1 MNYNRHKREQVK
13 EKKIS
18 SIDLLDNRI
27 IYVDGEIDNEKAKD
41 VIDQLLR
48 FDIQSPK
55 DITMYINSNGG
66 AVSSGLAI
74 YDTMNMIKSDVS
86 TIGVGKCSSIA
97 SILLVNGTKGK
108 RFILPNASVMIHE
121 VSSFST
127 GKVGEMQ
134 NRLDHSK
141 DLNYKIFKI
150 LAEKSNRSYKQIKK
164 EATGIDW
171 WLSANNA
178 LQYGIVDKVLGGD
191 SDVPKRHRPR
201 Y

>member
-1 MNYNRHKREQVK
+1 MNYKYRREPIR
-13 EKKIS
+13 EKKLS
-18 SIDLLDNRI
+18 SINLLDNRI
-27 IYVDGEIDNEKAKD
+27 IYVDGEIDDEKAKD

-48 FDIQSPK
+48 LDIQSHK

-66 AVSSGLAI
+66 VVSSGLAI

-97 SILLVNGTKGK
+97 SILLINGARGK
-108 RFILPNASVMIHE
+108 RYILPNASVMIHE

-150 LAEKSNRSYKQIKK
+150 LAEKSNKSYKQIKK
-164 EATGIDW
+164 EATGKDW
-171 WLSANNA
+171 WLSSSNA
-178 LQYGIVDKVLGGD
+178 LQYGIVDRILGGGN
-191 SDVPKRHRPR
+191 DVFKKNRHRH
-201 Y
+201 

>member
-1 MNYNRHKREQVK
+1 MNYKHKREPIR
-13 EKKIS
+13 EKKLS
-18 SIDLLDNRI
+18 SINLLDNRI
-27 IYVDGEIDNEKAKD
+27 IYVDGEIDDEKAKD

-48 FDIQSPK
+48 LDIQSHK

-86 TIGVGKCSSIA
+86 TVGIGKCSSIA
-97 SILLVNGTKGK
+97 SILLINGARGK
-108 RFILPNASVMIHE
+108 RYILPNTSVMIHE

-150 LAEKSNRSYKQIKK
+150 LAEKSNKSYKQIKK
-164 EATGIDW
+164 EATGKDW
-171 WLSANNA
+171 WLSSSNA
-178 LQYGIVDKVLGGD
+178 LQYGIVDRILGGGNN
-191 SDVPKRHRPR
+191 VLKKNRHR

>member
-1 MNYNRHKREQVK
+1 MNYKHKREPIR
-13 EKKIS
+13 EKKLS
-18 SIDLLDNRI
+18 SINLLDNRI
-27 IYVDGEIDNEKAKD
+27 IYVDGEIDDEKAKD

-48 FDIQSPK
+48 LDIQSHK

-97 SILLVNGTKGK
+97 SILLINGARGK
-108 RFILPNASVMIHE
+108 RYILPNASVMIHE

-150 LAEKSNRSYKQIKK
+150 LAEKSNKSYKQIKK
-164 EATGIDW
+164 EATGKDW
-171 WLSANNA
+171 WLSSSNA
-178 LQYGIVDKVLGGD
+178 LQYGIVDRILGGGNN
-191 SDVPKRHRPR
+191 VLKKNKHR

>member
-1 MNYNRHKREQVK
+1 MNYKHKREPIR
-13 EKKIS
+13 EKKLS
-18 SIDLLDNRI
+18 SINLLDNRI
-27 IYVDGEIDNEKAKD
+27 IYVDGEIDDEKAKD

-48 FDIQSPK
+48 LDIQSHK

-66 AVSSGLAI
+66 VVSSGLAI

-97 SILLVNGTKGK
+97 SILLINGARGK
-108 RFILPNASVMIHE
+108 RYILPNASVMIHE

-150 LAEKSNRSYKQIKK
+150 LAEKSNKSYKQIKK
-164 EATGIDW
+164 EATGKDW
-171 WLSANNA
+171 WLSSSNA
-178 LQYGIVDKVLGGD
+178 LQYGIVDRILGGGNN
-191 SDVPKRHRPR
+191 VLKKNRHR

>member
-1 MNYNRHKREQVK
+1 MNCKHKRETIK
-13 EKKIS
+13 DKKIS

-27 IYVDGEIDNEKAKD
+27 IYVDGEIDDEKAKD

-48 FDIQSPK
+48 LDIQNHK

-66 AVSSGLAI
+66 VVTSGLAI

-97 SILLVNGTKGK
+97 SILLINGARGK
-108 RFILPNASVMIHE
+108 RYILPNASVMIHE

-150 LAEKSNRSYKQIKK
+150 LAEKSNKSYKQIKR
-164 EATGIDW
+164 EATGKDW
-171 WLSANNA
+171 WLSSSSA
-178 LQYGIVDKVLGGD
+178 LQYGIVDRIIGGGNNVL
-191 SDVPKRHRPR
+191 KKNRHR

>member
-1 MNYNRHKREQVK
+1 MNYKHRREPIR
-13 EKKIS
+13 EKKLS
-18 SIDLLDNRI
+18 SINLLDNRI
-27 IYVDGEIDNEKAKD
+27 IYVDGEIDDEKAKD

-48 FDIQSPK
+48 LDIQSHK

-97 SILLVNGTKGK
+97 SILLINGARGK
-108 RFILPNASVMIHE
+108 RYILPNTSVMIHE

-150 LAEKSNRSYKQIKK
+150 LAEKSNKSYKQIKK
-164 EATGIDW
+164 EATGKDW
-171 WLSANNA
+171 WLSSSNA
-178 LQYGIVDKVLGGD
+178 LQYGIVDRILGGGN
-191 SDVPKRHRPR
+191 DVFKKNRHRH
-201 Y
+201 

>member
-1 MNYNRHKREQVK
+1 MNYKHKREPIR
-13 EKKIS
+13 EKKLS
-18 SIDLLDNRI
+18 SINLLDNRI
-27 IYVDGEIDNEKAKD
+27 IYVDGEIDDEKAKD

-48 FDIQSPK
+48 LDIQSHK
-55 DITMYINSNGG
+55 DITMYNNSNGG
-66 AVSSGLAI
+66 VVSSGLAI

-97 SILLVNGTKGK
+97 SILLINGARGK
-108 RFILPNASVMIHE
+108 RYILPNASVMIHE

-150 LAEKSNRSYKQIKK
+150 LAEKSNKSYKQIKK
-164 EATGIDW
+164 EATGKDW
-171 WLSANNA
+171 WLSSSNA
-178 LQYGIVDKVLGGD
+178 LQFGIVDKILGGGNN
-191 SDVPKRHRPR
+191 VLKKNRHR